1 MITSRDAAIPDT
13 FRTRERQLRG
23 GAVMYK
29 RILVPVDG
37 SSASSNG
44 LDQALRLAKAG
55 GAALRVLHVVDGIA
69 FVGEHS
75 PLTADAEA
83 FRRSGEKM
91 MREVMSRVRRQ
102 PVQADSLIVENLTG
116 RAADTIVKEARKWR
130 ADLIVMG
137 THGRR
142 GFNRFVF
149 GSDAELV
156 ARTAPVP
163 VLLVRGRAGSAKG
176 AARKKKKA

>member
-1 MITSRDAAIPDT
+1 
-13 FRTRERQLRG
+13 
-23 GAVMYK
+23 MYK

-37 SSASSNG
+37 SPASLNG
-44 LDQALRLAKAG
+44 LNEAVRLAKAG
-55 GAALRVLHVVDGIA
+55 SAALRVLHVVDGIA

-75 PLTADAEA
+75 PFTADAQA

-91 MREVMSRVRRQ
+91 MAEVMARVRKQ
-102 PVQADSLIVENLTG
+102 PVAADSLIVENLTG
-116 RAADTIVKEARKWR
+116 RAADTIVKEAKKWR

-156 ARTAPVP
+156 VRTSPIP
-163 VLLVRGRAGSAKG
+163 VLLVRGRAR
-176 AARKKKKA
+176 AARSASRKRKKGR